1 MDDSVLKR
9 SRPALALVAAGVLGF
24 LGGCAFY
31 APDVVDC
38 SVRCGENDACPSS
51 TVCKDGFCRPK
62 DATTR
67 CDCKP
72 GDTRPCG
79 GGKGECTQ
87 GLQSCTESGAWTA
100 CLGEGKPSE
109 EKCDGKDNNCDGV
122 VDNSVADPPL
132 CEKSLG
138 VCGAGRQVCVA
149 ASFQACTAADYGPF
163 YEPVEVSCDGMDNDC
178 DGFVDSTAPVVLATG
193 VVSPYAFLAE
203 PAGFAAVYADGT
215 GLVVSR
221 YDQALA
227 KQGTTTV
234 VAGLAPQLLGAA
246 IDGADVYVAWAADGG
261 VAAARVSPS
270 LTGPEYLPVLANAQA
285 SSDLSVG
292 ARPGEL
298 VVGFLAAA
306 DTRAELAV
314 WPLDGGAPTK
324 RTLSTGTDGGVWT
337 ELTYMTVSNGGRYAA
352 FKGSYLD
359 NPDPDA
365 GASST
370 TEYRTVLASPP
381 YTVVDTSYLGSNGTL
396 LEEGTRLTYTY
407 SYSFFSII
415 PFIDSYSGVYFKK
428 NLLVNGDEVA
438 VKRVDKEAD
447 VFGEVHAMAVNGQ
460 VLIVYMDRQTS
471 RLVLGAESRSGS
483 LTTFRLR
490 DVSNDGGYGI
500 PRLAGLSPYLALAWE
515 QNGVLSAQRTCSP

>member
-1 MDDSVLKR
+1 
-9 SRPALALVAAGVLGF
+9 
-24 LGGCAFY
+24 
-31 APDVVDC
+31 
-38 SVRCGENDACPSS
+38 
-51 TVCKDGFCRPK
+51 
-62 DATTR
+62 
-67 CDCKP
+67 
-72 GDTRPCG
+72 
-79 GGKGECTQ
+79 
-87 GLQSCTESGAWTA
+87 
-100 CLGEGKPSE
+100 
-109 EKCDGKDNNCDGV
+109 
-122 VDNSVADPPL
+122 
-132 CEKSLG
+132 
-138 VCGAGRQVCVA
+138 
-149 ASFQACTAADYGPF
+149 
-163 YEPVEVSCDGMDNDC
+163 MDNDC